1 MQEEIAIG
9 KGITIPTVCLAHKRS
24 IKFQS
29 NRRHAQGATSSWKAL
44 VTLVER
50 GGEAIEGGRRETQVS
65 SFRNL
70 LLGGKADMTFRS
82 ANVR

>member
-1 MQEEIAIG
+1 MQEEIAIR

-29 NRRHAQGATSSWKAL
+29 DRRHAQGATSSWKAL

-50 GGEAIEGGRRETQVS
+50 GVRRLKEVAVKLRYLVSEISILAIFVTVLRRVC
-65 SFRNL
+65 F
-70 LLGGKADMTFRS
+70 
-82 ANVR
+82 